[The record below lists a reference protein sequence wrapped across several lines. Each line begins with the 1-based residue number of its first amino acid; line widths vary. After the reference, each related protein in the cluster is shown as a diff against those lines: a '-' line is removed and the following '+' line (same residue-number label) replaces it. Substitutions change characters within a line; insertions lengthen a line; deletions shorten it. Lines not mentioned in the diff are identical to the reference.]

1 MEGIY
6 EHAEIETAIDGRTG
20 SAKGKAPQQGPRRL
34 GGESR
39 AGNVAEDRRTYKK
52 N

>member
-6 EHAEIETAIDGRTG
+6 EHAEIEASFDGRTG
-20 SAKGKAPQQGPRRL
+20 RAQGKAPQQGPRRL

-39 AGNVAEDRRTYKK
+39 AGNVAEDRRTYTK